1 MSTKSGR
8 KKRDRWHVPTEE
20 NRKRVAE
27 LAGLGLPLVH
37 VARVIGIDAKTLD
50 KYYRDEIDKGKAEAH
65 AQVVGCLFRSIKKGN
80 VVAQIFWLK
89 TQLGWQGDGSQA
101 TAQKMPRPV
110 FSVTEEPPRDES
122 EAADERRTGTD
133 DSK

>member
-1 MSTKSGR
+1 MKKKPHKLGR
-8 KKRDRWHVPTEE
+8 KPHEPTEE
-20 NRKRVAE
+20 NRRKVSM
-27 LAGLGLPLVH
+27 LAGLGLPLEH
-37 VARVIGIDAKTLD
+37 VARVIGIDFKTLD
-50 KYYRDEIDKGKAEAH
+50 KYYREEIDKGKAEAH
-65 AQVVGCLFRSIKKGN
+65 AQVVGCLFQSIKKGN

-122 EAADERRTGTD
+122 DTADERRTGTD
-133 DSK
+133 DQK

>member
-1 MSTKSGR
+1 M
-8 KKRDRWHVPTEE
+8 PTDE

-110 FSVTEEPPRDES
+110 FNVSEEPPRDES
-122 EAADERRTGTD
+122 EAATEGRTGTD
-133 DSK
+133 DPK